1 MAYARV
7 SESAEVVSPPSDV
20 EKGHRWAE
28 ISESYSPPLCQSMS
42 TSFSFM
48 PREAI
53 TRLLTSYPCE
63 RLWKKFCSA
72 HVAQSPFLDPRGKAI
87 AVVRKNFPKLAGLKH
102 LTLSKEELSASAIV
116 SAIENGCCD
125 LKDYYQGRED
135 RIRTIF
141 WIPEVLRE
149 PDAIY
154 RNAHKIVAGDEVYVR
169 VYDKMGSKVKLVFTM
184 DVQKGGQIIRTVPI
198 TSFLTDPATAASY
211 VRGEP
216 VFRRK

>member
-1 MAYARV
+1 MGGNLRELLAAALPEHEHKLLFYAKG
-7 SESAEVVSPPSDV
+7 SNHPPFNLLS
-20 EKGHRWAE
+20 
-28 ISESYSPPLCQSMS
+28 L
-42 TSFSFM
+42 
-48 PREAI
+48 RE
-53 TRLLTSYPCE
+53 TLE
-63 RLWKKFCSA
+63 KFCSA
-72 HVAQSPFLDPRGKAI
+72 LVAQSPFLDPRGKAI